1 MAYRHIL
8 LALLAVLLFVL
19 ISSLGYYLIE
29 PEYSWHNAVY
39 MTVISITTTGYKEV
53 GGGLTMAG
61 QVWTIFVL
69 LGGVVTGAVA
79 LSLIVAAVVEG
90 RIRGLFGR
98 RQLERK
104 IASLSGHVVVS
115 GYGRMGRRITRLL
128 HKGNR
133 PVVVIDNSQEK
144 TAQAE
149 QDGVLYLL
157 GDAQE
162 ESVLLAAGIEKASS
176 LIAAL
181 PNDAANVFLTLS
193 AHGLN
198 KSLNIIARAQESSA
212 QDKLTK
218 AGATRVICPLI
229 IGSNRIADVLLRPA
243 IADFVEMAHKGV
255 DLEMEQLTIKPN
267 SPIAGKT
274 LLDLAL
280 PARVGAMVV
289 AIHRPDRETLYNPGP
304 DAILNEGDT
313 LIVIGKQGMDKAME
327 KLRQAGRV

>member
-1 MAYRHIL
+1 M
-8 LALLAVLLFVL
+8 LFIL

-29 PEYSWHNAVY
+29 SQYSWHNAVY
-39 MTVISITTTGYKEV
+39 MTIISITTTGYEEV
-53 GGGLTMAG
+53 GGGLTTAG
-61 QVWTIFVL
+61 RAWTIFVL
-69 LGGVVTGAVA
+69 LGGVTTGAVA

-104 IASLSGHVVVS
+104 IASLSGHVIVC
-115 GYGRMGRRITRLL
+115 GYGRMGRRIARLL
-128 HKGNR
+128 KEGNR
-133 PVVVIDNSQEK
+133 PVVVIDNSPGK

-162 ESVLLAAGIEKASS
+162 ESVLLAAGIAKASS

-181 PNDAANVFLTLS
+181 PDDAANVFLTLS

-198 KSLNIIARAQESSA
+198 ESLDIIARAQELSA

-255 DLEMEQLTIKPN
+255 DLEMEQLTIKPD

-280 PARVGAMVV
+280 PARAGAMVA
-289 AIHRPDRETLYNPGP
+289 AIHRPGRETLYNPGP
-304 DAILNEGDT
+304 DATINEGDT
-313 LIVIGKQGMDKAME
+313 LIVIGKQGMDEAME
-327 KLRQAGRV
+327 KLRQTGQV

>member
-1 MAYRHIL
+1 M
-8 LALLAVLLFVL
+8 
-19 ISSLGYYLIE
+19 GYYLIE
-29 PEYSWHNAVY
+29 PQYSWHNAVY
-39 MTVISITTTGYKEV
+39 MTVISITTTGYEEV
-53 GGGLTMAG
+53 GGGLTTAG
-61 QVWTIFVL
+61 RVWTIFVL

-98 RQLERK
+98 RQLEQK
-104 IASLSGHVVVS
+104 IASLSGHVIVC
-115 GYGRMGRRITRLL
+115 GYGRMGRRIAQLL
-128 HKGNR
+128 KGSNR
-133 PVVVIDNSQEK
+133 SVVVIDNAPGK

-255 DLEMEQLTIKPN
+255 DLEMEQLTIKPD

-280 PARVGAMVV
+280 PARAGAMVV
-289 AIHRPDRETLYNPGP
+289 AIHRPNRETLYNPGP
-304 DAILNEGDT
+304 DATLAEGDM
-313 LIVIGKQGMDKAME
+313 LIVIGKHGMDEAIE
-327 KLRQAGRV
+327 KLRQTGQV